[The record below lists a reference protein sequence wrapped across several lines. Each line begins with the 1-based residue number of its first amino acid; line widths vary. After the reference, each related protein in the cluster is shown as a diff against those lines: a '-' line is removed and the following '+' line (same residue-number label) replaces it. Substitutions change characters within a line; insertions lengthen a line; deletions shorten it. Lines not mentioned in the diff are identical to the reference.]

1 MTHFENLIEKICL
14 LENLEIAL
22 YQQGALQKEPVTA
35 PFIVRRKI
43 DESME
48 LYTNYIIPILVP

>member
-1 MTHFENLIEKICL
+1 MEF
-14 LENLEIAL
+14 AL

-35 PFIVRRKI
+35 PFIVRCKI